1 MIEHTIKIHKDIIEH
16 PLWKSPDSAQ
26 LLKIYLY
33 LLMEAAYE
41 DCTINHERVLRNQIV
56 NSIYILGDDCGVSGN
71 RFAEYL
77 KELQKYNLVQT
88 EYTRHRVRITVNTN
102 TSIFFRD
109 IKTNGASI

>member
-1 MIEHTIKIHKDIIEH
+1 MIEHTIKIHKDIVEH
-16 PLWKSPDSAQ
+16 PLWQSPNSAR

-41 DCTINHERVLRNQIV
+41 DCTINNERVLRNQIV

-71 RFAEYL
+71 IFAEYL

-88 EYTRHRVRITVNTN
+88 DYTRHIVRITVNTN
-102 TSIFFRD
+102 NSIARRD
-109 IKTNGASI
+109 TKINGGDV